1 MLSPEEQISEIDW
14 MINGLNKSKLPGYRI
29 AKKCSILKELRILK
43 KEIINQKNSRV
54 INDK

>member
-43 KEIINQKNSRV
+43 KEIINQKNTRV